1 MDIEKELVEVR
12 LLNDDD
18 FLKVKETLTRIG
30 IPDHANSSL
39 TQSCHI
45 LHKRG
50 KYYIVHFL
58 QMFML
63 DGKHSTFSLEDKARL
78 NYIVSLL
85 LKWNLIEV
93 VDPKQIESPILVGKV
108 NIKVIPYKEKSKW
121 ALQQK
126 YTLGGK
132 Q

>member
-12 LLNDDD
+12 LRDDDD

-30 IPDHANSSL
+30 IPDHTNSSL

-121 ALQQK
+121 TLHQK

-132 Q
+132 

>member
-12 LLNDDD
+12 LRDDDD

-121 ALQQK
+121 TLQQK

-132 Q
+132 